1 MQCRPGRGQHEGDSE
16 FFGSHLNTLDAE
28 TLDQIFSMF
37 DGGLGCLKRRIHCY
51 PDDFKFLRL
60 VIVTGNINRT
70 HPAFIWLISIDRRCD
85 SRSDLPLN
93 FHPVAIRA
101 PALLLCYPSLDRRKL
116 EFSDFCRAGGLDA
129 PAGVIRQTGVLLPMA
144 PCGRS
149 SL

>member
-1 MQCRPGRGQHEGDSE
+1 LQCRPGRGQHEGDSE

-85 SRSDLPLN
+85 SRSIIEKQSDGCCHTNLIPAARCLEGPLRLT
-93 FHPVAIRA
+93 PRWRLATSGTLR
-101 PALLLCYPSLDRRKL
+101 L
-116 EFSDFCRAGGLDA
+116 
-129 PAGVIRQTGVLLPMA
+129 
-144 PCGRS
+144 
-149 SL
+149 